1 MKFLMF
7 LACVLFGIWFA
18 GLVLRATLSRW
29 LRRRTEEYRRAAERA
44 QREAR
49 ASRSREGD
57 VTVESQGDAAR
68 KKVNR
73 SVGEYVEFEETK
85 DS

>member
-7 LACVLFGIWFA
+7 IACVLFGIWFA

-29 LRRRTEEYRRAAERA
+29 LRRRTEEYQRAAERA
-44 QREAR
+44 RR
-49 ASRSREGD
+49 AERTRRSREGD
-57 VTVESQGDAAR
+57 VTIETQGDAAR

-73 SVGEYVEFEETK
+73 AVGEYVDFEETK
-85 DS
+85 E